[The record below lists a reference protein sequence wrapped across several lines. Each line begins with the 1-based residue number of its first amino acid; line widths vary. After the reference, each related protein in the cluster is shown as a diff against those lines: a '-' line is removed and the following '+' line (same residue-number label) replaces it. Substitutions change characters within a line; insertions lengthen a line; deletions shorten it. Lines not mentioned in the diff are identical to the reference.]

1 MQQKQA
7 IERKVR
13 QKNILEE
20 QVREARQK
28 DSEYKSSMMNWGG
41 RMQADADQSWPEQH
55 ADGTASTAHGSMLA
69 AQSSDSQSWR
79 WQEEERVKKAQQQE
93 ATALPL
99 AVQALVI
106 SLQAQ
111 RKFNQEQ
118 ERHAEAGRQR
128 KRAEARLSA
137 QLEEDMAKQ
146 AAEAKLQQDE
156 AEERKKRKQ
165 QEVAKQMAEA
175 AKQAAE
181 QKALQKQEEAKK
193 DIALMQAQIALMED
207 QERRRAEAIQKI
219 KDKQGQAL
227 AQYEAG
233 AGSQQ
238 AKLQQEA
245 TATGKVWLQVV
256 FELLGRLRAV
266 LHHATTPLL
275 ETPGAWNLGTFACL
289 TGAVCLSSRQASRV
303 ALLAK
308 KKTAKKLPKRE
319 KGRKKKPFEPGEQ
332 LGVTEP
338 LGFWDP
344 LGISPKDEQTFY
356 EYRVCEIKHGRV
368 AMMACI
374 GAIGQHYLRF
384 GWFSKTTWGEPM
396 PSGFAAVFSNPA
408 AFGMIVLTAVAGLLE
423 FTLFKDDI
431 SKGAGNFGDPLRLG
445 QYTDDMRN
453 RELNNGR
460 FAMFSIMGIIAA
472 EGATGKDA
480 IEQLGL

>member
-1 MQQKQA
+1 MG
-7 IERKVR
+7 V
-13 QKNILEE
+13 KNVAKSCAS
-20 QVREARQK
+20 QV
-28 DSEYKSSMMNWGG
+28 
-41 RMQADADQSWPEQH
+41 
-55 ADGTASTAHGSMLA
+55 
-69 AQSSDSQSWR
+69 WR

-93 ATALPL
+93 VTALPDV
-99 AVQALVI
+99 VQVLEI
-106 SLQAQ
+106 SLEAQ

-118 ERHAEAGRQR
+118 AGRQR
-128 KRAEARLSA
+128 KRAEARLTA

-146 AAEAKLQQDE
+146 AAEAKLQQEE

-175 AKQAAE
+175 AKQAVE
-181 QKALQKQEEAKK
+181 QKAKQNPRAAEIWLWVLRAPTCTQPLLESLEALQKQEEAKK
-193 DIALMQAQIALMED
+193 APEPPQPPDWGIWDMGVRGTPGTGGVGKRALEVHVPACGGSQAPELRIIPDEKMGGGLFGSRTD
-207 QERRRAEAIQKI
+207 GWDGDLERYPGEKRRLGRGMWLTPSSGAEAIQKI
-219 KDKQGQAL
+219 KDKQA
-227 AQYEAG
+227 AG
-233 AGSQQ
+233 
-238 AKLQQEA
+238 
-245 TATGKVWLQVV
+245 
-256 FELLGRLRAV
+256 
-266 LHHATTPLL
+266 
-275 ETPGAWNLGTFACL
+275 
-289 TGAVCLSSRQASRV
+289 
-303 ALLAK
+303 
-308 KKTAKKLPKRE
+308 KTKKLPKRE
-319 KGRKKKPFEPGEQ
+319 KGRKKKPFEPSEQ

-344 LGISPKDEQTFY
+344 IGISPKDEQTFY

-431 SKGAGNFGDPLRLG
+431 SKGAGNFGDPLRIG

>member
-1 MQQKQA
+1 MCITCSCHYVVA
-7 IERKVR
+7 
-13 QKNILEE
+13 
-20 QVREARQK
+20 
-28 DSEYKSSMMNWGG
+28 KSC
-41 RMQADADQSWPEQH
+41 
-55 ADGTASTAHGSMLA
+55 AS
-69 AQSSDSQSWR
+69 QRWR

-93 ATALPL
+93 VTALPEVL
-99 AVQALVI
+99 QVLEI
-106 SLQAQ
+106 SLEAQ

-118 ERHAEAGRQR
+118 AGRQR

-146 AAEAKLQQDE
+146 AAEAKLQQEE

-175 AKQAAE
+175 AKQAVE

-193 DIALMQAQIALMED
+193 APEPPQKRFSVFARMITG
-207 QERRRAEAIQKI
+207 AEAIQKI
-219 KDKQGQAL
+219 KDKQVASMAQPCAAMSDASDPGVCRDCKGQAL

-245 TATGKVWLQVV
+245 ATAVGYVGSSRVASAVMALVAP
-256 FELLGRLRAV
+256 LRGTSIQT
-266 LHHATTPLL
+266 LPLRGGAPSQSCSL
-275 ETPGAWNLGTFACL
+275 KTPGAWSLSTVACL

-308 KKTAKKLPKRE
+308 TAKTKKLPKRE
-319 KGRKKKPFEPGEQ
+319 KGRKKRFEPSEQ

-408 AFGMIVLTAVAGLLE
+408 AFGMIVLTAIAGLLE

-431 SKGAGNFGDPLRLG
+431 SKGAGNFGDPLRIG